1 MTTHP
6 CPSFFGLFHL
16 RDERSFFFFF
26 IIIFFFPW
34 QSSSYLISMSAR
46 QTHTHTK
53 KGPFFLNIMDI
64 VFCFE
69 YFCNQLT
76 SNSEDDGA

>member
-16 RDERSFFFFF
+16 RDERSFFFHYY
-26 IIIFFFPW
+26 FFF
-34 QSSSYLISMSAR
+34 SLGNLVLISLVCQQDR
-46 QTHTHTK
+46 HTHTHTK

-76 SNSEDDGA
+76 SNGEDDGA